1 MGYFQ
6 VISWFSRYLDH
17 RCCQETTLSGSSKQ
31 FYLDF
36 GADDFKLAGLVW
48 VVRACLRQ
56 VRNATVTFLRGK
68 QIMLGQLFLA
78 FRKAKYFG
86 ALPGVFAMGLP
97 YLLAGALWSG
107 VVSAAVPQKINYQGY
122 LTSPA
127 PASVPVNGVVSMTL
141 NIYNVAVAG
150 AALYTETQNVAVT
163 NGLFNVVIGEVTPLT
178 LPFDA
183 QYFLG
188 ITIAPTAELTPR
200 QPLLSAP
207 YALNARTAENM
218 VGGVAGQV
226 MAVNGGTAGFTH
238 TPFITGPVGIGT
250 AAVPSHKLEVNHAG
264 STGVGVRST
273 SGFSVVDIDAQSGDA
288 ALRFA
293 KAGVNQWDVRN
304 RPADDYF
311 EIFELGGG
319 GSRVVVQDGTGNVG
333 IGETTAPSYKLDV
346 LHGGSTG
353 IRSRSSSSFS
363 VVDIDAQSGDAAL
376 RFQKDGVNQWNVRN
390 RPGDD
395 NFEIFETGGGGSRF
409 VIQDA
414 TGNVGIGG
422 GATVAPSYKLDV
434 EHGGSTGIRSKST
447 SSFSVIDIDAQ
458 SGDAALRFQKAGVNQ
473 WNIRNNPGTD
483 DLQFFELGGGG
494 ERMRIENT
502 TGRVVVSGDF
512 TAVGTKA
519 FTIDHPLDPLNKV
532 LMHAAVESN
541 EVLNAYSG
549 NITTDAAG
557 KATVALPDYFEAL
570 NKDFRYQLTVV
581 SGGFAQAIV
590 SREVTGNRFEIATS
604 QPNIKVSWE
613 VKGVRND
620 AHMRKF
626 PFVSESEKVATMK
639 GQYIDSV
646 SHNAARPKA
655 ANVNPGGPSSI
666 DDVVPVPP
674 VAAKPANISG
684 GSLEQKTVVP
694 PSAPNPLNAGG
705 STQ

>member
-1 MGYFQ
+1 
-6 VISWFSRYLDH
+6 
-17 RCCQETTLSGSSKQ
+17 
-31 FYLDF
+31 
-36 GADDFKLAGLVW
+36 
-48 VVRACLRQ
+48 
-56 VRNATVTFLRGK
+56 
-68 QIMLGQLFLA
+68 MLGQLFLA
-78 FRKAKYFG
+78 IRKAKFFG
-86 ALPGVFAMGLP
+86 ALSSVFAMGLP
-97 YLLAGALWSG
+97 CLLAGALWSG
-107 VVSAAVPQKINYQGY
+107 VVSAVVPQKINYQGY

-163 NGLFNVVIGEVTPLT
+163 NGLFDVVIGEVTPLT

-218 VGGVAGQV
+218 AGGVAGQV

-238 TPFITGPVGIGT
+238 EPFITGPVGIGT
-250 AAVPSHKLEVNHAG
+250 AAPPTHKLEVNHGG

-273 SGFSVVDIDAQSGDA
+273 SGFSVIDIDAASGDA

-293 KAGVNQWDVRN
+293 KAGVNQWNIRN
-304 RPADDYF
+304 RPADDYL

-333 IGETTAPSYKLDV
+333 IGETIAPAYKLDV

-363 VVDIDAQSGDAAL
+363 VVDIDSA
-376 RFQKDGVNQWNVRN
+376 
-390 RPGDD
+390 
-395 NFEIFETGGGGSRF
+395 
-409 VIQDA
+409 
-414 TGNVGIGG
+414 
-422 GATVAPSYKLDV
+422 
-434 EHGGSTGIRSKST
+434 
-447 SSFSVIDIDAQ
+447 

-473 WNIRNNPGTD
+473 WNVRNRPADDYFEIFELGGGGSRLVIQDATGNVGIGETTNPAYKLDVLHGGSTGVRVKSSGSFSVIDIDGQSGDAALRFVKNGVNQWNIRNNPATD

-494 ERMRIENT
+494 ERMRIENG
-502 TGRVVVSGDF
+502 TGAVVVSGNF
-512 TAVGTKA
+512 TATGVKA
-519 FTIDHPLDPLNKV
+519 FTMDHPLDPLNKL

-549 NITTDAAG
+549 NVTTDGAG
-557 KATVALPDYFEAL
+557 KALVALPDYFESI
-570 NKDFRYQLTVV
+570 NRDFRYQLTVV
-581 SGGFAQAIV
+581 GGGFAQAIV
-590 SREVTGNRFEIATS
+590 SQEVKGNQFEIATN

-613 VKGVRND
+613 VKGVRSD
-620 AHMRKF
+620 AHMTKF
-626 PFVSESEKVATMK
+626 PFVAVSEKQGALK
-639 GQYIDSV
+639 GQYHDPGA
-646 SHNAARPKA
+646 HNVARPKA
-655 ANVNPGGPSSI
+655 ANVNPGVPSSI
-666 DDVVPVPP
+666 DDIVPAPR
-674 VAAKPANISG
+674 VAAKPENLSG
-684 GSLEQKTVVP
+684 GSLEQKPVVP
-694 PSAPNPLNAGG
+694 APAPNPLNTGG